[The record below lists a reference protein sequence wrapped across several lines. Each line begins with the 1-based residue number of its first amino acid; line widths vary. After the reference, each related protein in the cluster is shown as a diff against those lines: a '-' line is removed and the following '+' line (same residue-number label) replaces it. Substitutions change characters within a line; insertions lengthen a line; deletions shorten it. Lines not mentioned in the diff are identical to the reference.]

1 MKDLFKKNIRN
12 VKEEDVPR
20 GNNNLDSFDSFFQ
33 NKVYEK
39 SYPGFQNPET
49 LDFHDGLKALYGKV
63 DGQMHAVMPKVDKM
77 TQILS
82 EKDES
87 YFVLDF
93 VNENFQDMVE
103 YYEKLKNIGKVQD
116 VGVYREIQPVRAWT
130 NPEPLYQSFKEA
142 MFSQFSKT
150 FVTPAVDSQIKNYS
164 SFEKVFLGF
173 MAMITPQF
181 PFTRTEFLLNIFN
194 SPMNSGLA
202 IEISNQD
209 CSYDYAKF
217 AGFLKDPNYQIF
229 TRAAKRFG
237 FKVDKN
243 APWRLIC
250 DLKSPFVKERL
261 VERGILTFDEI
272 FQNYYDRT
280 SSTEVEN
287 LKDFMLTAYNA
298 YVRAFPQYQEV
309 TTSPCSN
316 NPSRKVK
323 KRYSFS
329 TKQADDEIR
338 PSHWIRLMAYTRSL
352 ETSRQWEQAQ
362 FDFLIKRAYE
372 ILLYKGEKV
381 AYNFV
386 ESHFTDRSNEV
397 FQKKTLTKDD
407 AFDNLVKNSTSQLKF

>member
-1 MKDLFKKNIRN
+1 MKHLFKKNIRN
-12 VKEEDVPR
+12 VKEEEIPR
-20 GNNNLDSFDSFFQ
+20 GINGLTSLASFFQ
-33 NKVYEK
+33 DELYDK
-39 SYPGFQNPET
+39 SYPGFQNPES
-49 LDFHDGLKALYGKV
+49 LDLHDGLKALYGKV
-63 DGQMHAVMPKVDKM
+63 DGQMYAVMPKVDKM

-82 EKDES
+82 ESDES

-103 YYEKLKNIGKVQD
+103 YYNKLKNIGKVQD
-116 VGVYREIQPVRAWT
+116 VGVYANIEPVRAWT
-130 NPEPLYQSFKEA
+130 NPEPLYQSFKET
-142 MFSQFSKT
+142 MFSQFSET
-150 FVTPAVDSQIKNYS
+150 FVTPTVDSQIRDYS
-164 SFEKVFLGF
+164 SFEKVFLSF

-181 PFTRTEFLLNIFN
+181 PFTRTEFLLNITN

-209 CSYDYAKF
+209 CSDDYIKF

-280 SSTEVEN
+280 SLTEVEN

-298 YVRAFPQYQEV
+298 YVRTFPQYQEV
-309 TTSPCSN
+309 TTSPCSDIA
-316 NPSRKVK
+316 SRKVK
-323 KRYSFS
+323 KRYPFS

-352 ETSRQWEQAQ
+352 ETSRNWKQAQ

-407 AFDNLVKNSTSQLKF
+407 AFDNLVKNSISQLKF

>member
-39 SYPGFQNPET
+39 SYPGFLNPET
-49 LDFHDGLKALYGKV
+49 LDFHDGLKAFYGRV
-63 DGQMHAVMPKVDKM
+63 DGKMFAVMPKVDKM

-280 SSTEVEN
+280 CSSEVQN

-316 NPSRKVK
+316 TSSRKVK